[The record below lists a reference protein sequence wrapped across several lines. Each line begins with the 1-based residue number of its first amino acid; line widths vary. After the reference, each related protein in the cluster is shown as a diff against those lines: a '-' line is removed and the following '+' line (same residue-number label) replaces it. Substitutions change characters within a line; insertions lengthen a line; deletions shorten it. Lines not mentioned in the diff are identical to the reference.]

1 MRAQVHSKLIFGR
14 LNFVLHSIRRLN
26 NDVWIHL
33 HWHVRDF
40 NKRCRN
46 HCGQRMNSIWIL
58 LDSAG
63 TMIHMVLGPLILILN
78 ILFVD
83 NFPTGQFSALK
94 IPVWIVC
101 KWTVSIY
108 ANDFDSLNCCRMRML
123 LVQLRLFSW
132 NWQVFTWN
140 NVETLF
146 ISGAKMRS
154 KSKSHGK
161 NRLDVNGF
169 GLICTNVPRFV
180 SLILDEVRFN
190 SIWLVLATHRPL

>member
-1 MRAQVHSKLIFGR
+1 MCCLCSPSTIEQCSQHLLIVIYACTSAFEIDFRSFEFR
-14 LNFVLHSIRRLN
+14 LAFDSSADG
-26 NDVWIHL
+26 DVWIHL
-33 HWHVRDF
+33 HWHERDF

-46 HCGQRMNSIWIL
+46 HCGQLMNSIWIL

-83 NFPTGQFSALK
+83 NFPTGQFSALNC
-94 IPVWIVC
+94 VQV
-101 KWTVSIY
+101 
-108 ANDFDSLNCCRMRML
+108 NGFDICQWLWFIEL
-123 LVQLRLFSW
+123 LQ
-132 NWQVFTWN
+132 NVFTWN

-169 GLICTNVPRFV
+169 VQMFQGLF
-180 SLILDEVRFN
+180 
-190 SIWLVLATHRPL
+190 H

>member
-1 MRAQVHSKLIFGR
+1 MCCLCSQSTIEQCSQHLLIVIYACTSAFEIDFRSFEFR
-14 LNFVLHSIRRLN
+14 LAFDSSADG
-26 NDVWIHL
+26 DVWIHL
-33 HWHVRDF
+33 HWHERDF

-161 NRLDVNGF
+161 NRLNVNGF
-169 GLICTNVPRFV
+169 VQMFQGLF
-180 SLILDEVRFN
+180 
-190 SIWLVLATHRPL
+190 H